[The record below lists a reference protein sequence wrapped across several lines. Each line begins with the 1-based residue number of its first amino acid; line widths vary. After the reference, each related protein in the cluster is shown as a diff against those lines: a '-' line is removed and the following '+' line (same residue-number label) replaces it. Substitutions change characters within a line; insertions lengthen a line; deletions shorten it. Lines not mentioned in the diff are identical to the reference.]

1 MKINH
6 FLAIIALA
14 FVTLPTVKAQKYM
27 TRTGTINFESRAEVD
42 DDVRAVNKSVNC
54 ALDATTGD
62 IVFMVLVKSFEFK
75 KALMQEHFNENY
87 MESEKFPK
95 AIFKGKIDNLS
106 AINFSKDG
114 TYDAVVS
121 GDLTIHGVTKKVT
134 QKGKIK
140 VAGSN
145 VTLLSDF
152 QVALADYN
160 IEIPSMVAE
169 KISKDIF
176 INCNLLL
183 TLSK

>member
-6 FLAIIALA
+6 FLAVAALIIA
-14 FVTLPTVKAQKYM
+14 TLPTVNAQKYV
-27 TRTGTINFESRAEVD
+27 TRTGTINFESKAEVD

-62 IVFMVLVKSFEFK
+62 VVFMVLVKSFEFK

-95 AIFKGKIDNLS
+95 AIFKGKIENI
-106 AINFSKDG
+106 AAVNFSKDG
-114 TYDAVVS
+114 SYPVTVS
-121 GDLTIHGVTKKVT
+121 GELTIHGVTQKVT
-134 QKGKIK
+134 QKGTLK
-140 VAGSN
+140 VAGNN

-152 QVALADYN
+152 QVALADYK

-169 KISKDIF
+169 KISKDIS
-176 INCNLLL
+176 ISCNLIL
-183 TLSK
+183 TLTK

>member
-6 FLAIIALA
+6 FLAIIALTIA
-14 FVTLPTVKAQKYM
+14 TLPTVNAQKYM

-42 DDVRAVNKSVNC
+42 DDVRAINKSVNC

-62 IVFMVLVKSFEFK
+62 VVFMVLVKSFEFK

-106 AINFSKDG
+106 AVNFKKDG
-114 TYDAVVS
+114 SYEAVVS

-134 QKGKIK
+134 QKGKII
-140 VAGSN
+140 VSGSN
-145 VTLLSDF
+145 VTLSSDF
-152 QVALADYN
+152 HVTLADYN

-169 KISKDIF
+169 KISKDIY